1 MLTDEYF
8 TTVLPRFSSTNVGTV
23 VHVGTEEL
31 NMSSFCSTDLIP
43 EKIRRIFDEPDTD
56 KWFIVYYITK
66 NSEIITRV
74 AFFFEGRDK
83 TYVQEC
89 ESAINGSLARV
100 VIVYRA
106 KVAHYET
113 NDNAPVSDLVK
124 GERFKMT
131 INGEIIP

>member
-1 MLTDEYF
+1 METDEYC
-8 TTVLPRFSSTNVGTV
+8 TTALPRFRTTNVETAEP
-23 VHVGTEEL
+23 VGTGGRS
-31 NMSSFCSTDLIP
+31 MSSSCSTDLIP
-43 EKIRRIFDEPDTD
+43 EKIRRIFDEADTD

-66 NSEIITRV
+66 HSEIITRV

-83 TYVQEC
+83 TYVEEC
-89 ESAINGSLARV
+89 ESSVNGSLARV

-113 NDNAPVSDLVK
+113 NDNAPVADLVK

-131 INGEIIP
+131 IRGEIIP